1 MVKNLHV
8 NAGDTGLIPGSG
20 RSTGVGNGN
29 PEFLPGKFHG
39 QRSLDTTEQRLW
51 NSVYSCHLF
60 LISSFLLSPYL
71 FCTLS
76 CPSLHEMFP

>member
-8 NAGDTGLIPGSG
+8 NAGDTGLIPGPG

-39 QRSLDTTEQRLW
+39 QRSLDTTEHRLDTTEHRLW
-51 NSVYSCHLF
+51 NSVYSCKN
-60 LISSFLLSPYL
+60 
-71 FCTLS
+71 
-76 CPSLHEMFP
+76 

>member
-60 LISSFLLSPYL
+60 LISSASYGSLLFLSFIVPILA
-71 FCTLS
+71 
-76 CPSLHEMFP
+76 